1 MTSKLIMHPYPPSTH
16 MPFEIV
22 CGNCGETLYWG
33 MDLTSPREVLKI
45 KRSIC
50 YKCGVKLSTD
60 YTLEILRYE
69 AYAPAIKR
77 VGVKHQKAD
86 ESE

>member
-1 MTSKLIMHPYPPSTH
+1 
-16 MPFEIV
+16 MPFEAI

-33 MDLTSPREVLKI
+33 MDLTSPREVLKM
-45 KRSIC
+45 KRGIC

-60 YTLEILRYE
+60 YTLEIIRYG
-69 AYAPAIKR
+69 AYTPTIKSAS
-77 VGVKHQKAD
+77 VKRRAAA